1 MLISYCSGSTS
12 LAFLRRCSSSCFAR
26 ASSRWV
32 TTSSPASAA
41 ASSMSSGHPVWARFS
56 VIWRATV
63 RSSQTR
69 SAGRHSSC
77 LSVIHK
83 KSSKSRSL
91 LPGESRV
98 PRPTIWLY
106 RLRTLVGRST
116 TTQST
121 EGQSQPSVSS
131 MELHSTLYLP
141 ASKSASTCLRSS
153 LWPLTSAARKPWA
166 FSRSRNFWLVL
177 ISGRNT
183 TVLRSLQRWAI
194 SAAICSRYG
203 SSAVPRSPTA

>member
-1 MLISYCSGSTS
+1 MLISYCSGSTN

-26 ASSRWV
+26 ASSRWA
-32 TTSSPASAA
+32 TTSSLACTA
-41 ASSMSSGHPVWARFS
+41 ASSMSCGQPLSARFS

-83 KSSKSRSL
+83 KSRSSRSV

-121 EGQSQPSVSS
+121 LGQSQPSVSS

-141 ASKSASTCLRSS
+141 ASKSASTALRSV
-153 LWPLTSAARKPWA
+153 LWPLTSAARNPWE

-177 ISGRNT
+177 MRGRNT
-183 TVLRSLQRWAI
+183 TVLRPLQRWAI
-194 SAAICSRYG
+194 SAAICSR
-203 SSAVPRSPTA
+203 